1 LAGQLV
7 SHEFSN
13 PDIHADFASMY
24 GVDYAKA
31 KELTFK
37 QLYGG
42 VFKQYQHLEFFQK
55 IQEYTNTAWNQF
67 TTTGIF
73 TAPVS
78 GYIFKKDSLENM
90 NPQKL
95 FNYILQNLE
104 TSTNIGILLKIHK
117 ILAGKN
123 TKIVLYT
130 YDSFLLDWDED
141 EEQELEAI
149 KNIFNELKLS
159 IKINGGRNY
168 DF

>member
-42 VFKQYQHLEFFQK
+42 IFKEYQHLEFFQK
-55 IQEYTNTAWNQF
+55 VKTYIDEQWKLFNDQGYIE
-67 TTTGIF
+67 
-73 TAPVS
+73 APIS
-78 GYIFKKDSLENM
+78 GYRFEKSKLEDM

-104 TSTNIGILLKIHK
+104 TSINIQILLKIHK
-117 ILAGKN
+117 ILVSKN
-123 TKIVLYT
+123 TQIVLYT
-130 YDSFLLDWDED
+130 YDSFLLDWDNEEED
-141 EEQELEAI
+141 VLEQI
-149 KNIFNELKLS
+149 QDIFKEMNLLT
-159 IKINGGRNY
+159 KINKGYNY